1 MVSVNYEATD
11 DELLRQHL
19 MRFSSRSYHEKVVK
33 VVTCKELPITRRNAR
48 EPLIVQLFIQFKF
61 KG

>member
-1 MVSVNYEATD
+1 
-11 DELLRQHL
+11 
-19 MRFSSRSYHEKVVK
+19 MRFSSRAYHEKVVT

-48 EPLIVQLFIQFKF
+48 EPLIVQLVIQFKF